1 MTSDFWFVLIHGKIW
16 ATCRLKV
23 PPPEESVPQL
33 PASPTVSG
41 HASWPRGVC
50 KLAFLMTLNCG
61 GRRQYIQD
69 PEGCRLPA
77 PSSKATARASPRSL
91 SGPQELLT
99 LDLGPGSG
107 KARSCLG
114 FVVS

>member
-1 MTSDFWFVLIHGKIW
+1 MTSDFWFFLIHGKIW

-33 PASPTVSG
+33 PASPTVSH
-41 HASWPRGVC
+41 HASWARGVC
-50 KLAFLMTLNCG
+50 KLALLMTLTVEDAG
-61 GRRQYIQD
+61 SILKTQKDAGSQ
-69 PEGCRLPA
+69 LPA
-77 PSSKATARASPRSL
+77 AKQQPEPPPRSL
-91 SGPQELLT
+91 PGPQELLT

-107 KARSCLG
+107 KAPSCLG